1 MVLLYLVR
9 KIIDPMVHSL
19 KVKGI
24 VISFCLL
31 LPGFW
36 VMGQQKTENIY
47 HKGWTDLNKN
57 GKEDIYENP
66 NEPVAKR
73 VQNLLSQMNLTEK
86 ACQLTTLYGYHA
98 VLKDPLPTPEWKHE
112 IWSNGIANIDEQLTG
127 WRNDMEYALP
137 YSKHA
142 EEINEIQKFFIED
155 TRLGIPVDFTNE
167 GIAGLKAAKTT
178 SFPREIGQGCTF
190 DKPLIH
196 AIGVVEGKEARA
208 LGFTNVY
215 APEMDV
221 ATDARWGRVES
232 CYSSSPYLNGQLG
245 DAMVE
250 GMQSQGIAS
259 TLKHFA
265 VYSIPIGG
273 RDGGVRTHPMVAPRE
288 MREIYLEPFR
298 EVFETAHPMG
308 VMASYND
315 YDGVPVIASKWFMDT
330 LLRKTYGFNGYVV
343 SDSRAVEYVWEKHH
357 VAPDYEDAI
366 RQCLEA
372 GLNVRTDFTK
382 ATDYIDPLID
392 AVRKGKIPM
401 SVINKRVAEVLSVK
415 FRLGLFDHPY
425 VKDPAAANSIVHDK
439 ASQELS
445 LRAAEESIVL
455 LKNESLPGQENK
467 LLPLNPSDI
476 KTVAVIGPN
485 ADEIKSMRS
494 GYGPADFD
502 VVTTYQGIKNALPG
516 ARVLYAE
523 GIQHVDPHFPES
535 DVENFPL
542 TEEEK
547 NSIDSAVNIA
557 KQSDVVVMVLGD
569 NNKTVG
575 ESHSRVSL
583 DLPGHQTE
591 LLQAVAATG
600 KPVVLVLINGRPL
613 SINWAAQHIP
623 AIVEAWYPGETTGT
637 AIANVL
643 FGKYNPGGKLA
654 QPVPK
659 SAGQE
664 ILTFPY
670 DPGDEGSGRARV
682 TGFLYP
688 FGYGLS
694 YTTFRYS
701 DLKVTPSDPKA
712 GKDITVSFSVTNTG
726 NVKGDA
732 VPQLYTHQETSDV
745 ITYVKKLRGFERITL
760 NPGETKNVTFTITP
774 RDLSIYDKEMK
785 FREEPGTY
793 IAEIGSS
800 SEDIELQQKFEVK

>member
-1 MVLLYLVR
+1 MKQHLYL
-9 KIIDPMVHSL
+9 KSISL
-19 KVKGI
+19 SLFMLI
-24 VISFCLL
+24 
-31 LPGFW
+31 PG
-36 VMGQQKTENIY
+36 VMGFCQQKNNENIY
-47 HKGWTDLNKN
+47 HKGWIDLNKN

-66 NEPVAKR
+66 KEPVEKR

-98 VLKDPLPTPEWKHE
+98 VLKDPLPTPEWKNE
-112 IWSNGIANIDEQLTG
+112 IWANGIANMDEQLTG

-142 EEINEIQKFFIED
+142 KEMNEIQKFFIQD

-167 GIAGLKAAKTT
+167 GISGLKAAKAT

-196 AIGVVEGKEARA
+196 AIGVVEGREARA

-215 APEMDV
+215 TPEMDV
-221 ATDARWGRVES
+221 ASDARWGRVES

-250 GMQSQGIAS
+250 GVQSQGIAA
-259 TLKHFA
+259 TLKHYA

-298 EVFETAHPMG
+298 EVFETAHPLG

-330 LLRKTYGFNGYVV
+330 MLRKTYGFKGYVV

-357 VAPDYEDAI
+357 VAPNYEEAI
-366 RQCLEA
+366 KQCLEA

-382 ATDYIDPLID
+382 PTDYIDPLID
-392 AVRKGKIPM
+392 AVKKGIIPM
-401 SVINKRVAEVLSVK
+401 SVINKRVAEVLRVK
-415 FRLGLFDHPY
+415 FELGLFDHPY
-425 VKDPAAANSIVHDK
+425 VKDPMAADTIVHDA
-439 ASQELS
+439 ASQALS

-455 LKNESLPGQENK
+455 LKNDTLSGQQK
-467 LLPLNPSDI
+467 GLLPLNPSEI
-476 KTVAVIGPN
+476 KTIAVIGPN
-485 ADEIKSMRS
+485 AKEVKSMRS

-502 VVTTYQGIKNALPG
+502 VVTTYQGIKEALPN
-516 ARVLYAE
+516 AKILYAE
-523 GIQHVDPHFPES
+523 GVHHVDPHFPES

-542 TEEEK
+542 TNEEK
-547 NSIDSAVNIA
+547 SSIDSAVNIA

-569 NNKTVG
+569 NNQTVG
-575 ESHSRVSL
+575 ESHSRLSL
-583 DLPGHQTE
+583 NLPGHQTE

-600 KPVVLVLINGRPL
+600 KPIVLVLINGRPL
-613 SINWAAQHIP
+613 SVNWAAQHIP
-623 AIVEAWYPGETTGT
+623 AIVDAWYPGETTGT

-654 QPVPK
+654 QPFPK

-670 DPGDEGSGRARV
+670 DPGDMGPGRARV
-682 TGFLYP
+682 WGFLYP

-694 YTTFRYS
+694 YTTFKYS

-712 GKDITVSFSVTNTG
+712 GQDIQVSFTVTNTG

-745 ITYVKKLRGFERITL
+745 ITYVKKLRGFTRITL
-760 NPGETKNVTFTITP
+760 DPGQSKQVDFTITP
-774 RDLSIYDKEMK
+774 RDLSIYNRQMK
-785 FREEPGTY
+785 FQEESGVFGHYT
-793 IAEIGSS
+793 AEIGNS
-800 SEDIELQQKFEVK
+800 SEDILLKQNFQVK